1 MPVRPQ
7 ARRAPS
13 TLAKQAIEQFV
24 VVGVRQSEVE
34 SGGEGTERLG
44 NKQETEALLMKRSS
58 SLWTGLL
65 TVFALV
71 AVQLTPGRVQPAAA
85 APGDVVAD
93 VDASLFATVG
103 VSVAFDGQ
111 FLYFTNLDDQV
122 MHRINVPPI
131 GLSPAT

>member
-13 TLAKQAIEQFV
+13 ALAKQAIERFV
-24 VVGVRQSEVE
+24 VVGVRQNEVE
-34 SGGEGTERLG
+34 SGGKGTERLG

-85 APGDVVAD
+85 PPGDVVAD
-93 VDASLFATVG
+93 VDASPFATVW
-103 VSVAFDGQ
+103 VSGAFYGE
-111 FLYFTNLDDQV
+111 FLYFTYLYDQV
-122 MHRINVPPI
+122 THRVN
-131 GLSPAT
+131 

>member
-13 TLAKQAIEQFV
+13 ALAKQAIEQFV
-24 VVGVRQSEVE
+24 VVGVRQNEVE

-58 SLWTGLL
+58 SLWTWLL

-71 AVQLTPGRVQPAAA
+71 AVQLTPGRVPPATG
-85 APGDVVAD
+85 APGDGVARAD
-93 VDASLFATVG
+93 ESLLATAWG
-103 VSVAFDGQ
+103 RVALGGQ
-111 FLYFTNLDDQV
+111 FPHFTN
-122 MHRINVPPI
+122 PPAH
-131 GLSPAT
+131 GTHT